1 MVREIAQ
8 RTPVLIAITV
18 CIDVT
23 GKPVVPPK
31 KGKPKKVGPIK
42 VNINFESP

>member
-8 RTPVLIAITV
+8 RTPALTAITV

-23 GKPVVPPK
+23 GKPVAMPE
-31 KGKPKKVGPIK
+31 KGKPKKVGQLK
-42 VNINFESP
+42 VNINLRRY

>member
-1 MVREIAQ
+1 MVKEVAQ
-8 RTPVLIAITV
+8 RIPVLIAITV

-23 GKPVVPPK
+23 GKPVANE
-31 KGKPKKVGPIK
+31 KGKPKKVGPPK